1 MQFDPPLG
9 LLATGTWLVLNL
21 TNGTAAGDV
30 FVNALDVAYTTPG
43 ATNLR
48 GSIQGKTGGDAAAA
62 GFIQPAVNA
71 NYLFNG
77 CVIGAKVCQPF
88 GLPDNVL
95 TSALGGLYHPY
106 LPGAPPA
113 VIGLQGLVLVA
124 MPMLPASPR
133 QLTDPDVVPP
143 NISYLDY

>member
-1 MQFDPPLG
+1 MSTIPPP
-9 LLATGTWLVLNL
+9 APPVL
-21 TNGTAAGDV
+21 
-30 FVNALDVAYTTPG
+30 
-43 ATNLR
+43 
-48 GSIQGKTGGDAAAA
+48 
-62 GFIQPAVNA
+62 
-71 NYLFNG
+71 
-77 CVIGAKVCQPF
+77 

-113 VIGLQGLVLVA
+113 VIGLQSLVLVA
-124 MPMLPASPR
+124 MPMLPASRR